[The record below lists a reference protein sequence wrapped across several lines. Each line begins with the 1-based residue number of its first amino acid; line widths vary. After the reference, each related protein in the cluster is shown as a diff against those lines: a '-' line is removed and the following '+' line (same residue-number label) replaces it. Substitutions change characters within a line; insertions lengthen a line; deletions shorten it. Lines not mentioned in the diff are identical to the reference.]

1 MKKAK
6 ILRLQTDPMT
16 KILLA
21 LVAGG
26 LWWHAFQPWAGSQ
39 AHADGPTKV
48 DIVSVGGEKL
58 ELVSQM
64 DIQSEEADSFKRQS
78 LPVTNVNTR

>member
-1 MKKAK
+1 MKKNK
-6 ILRLQTDPMT
+6 IVRLKTDAMT
-16 KILLA
+16 KLLLA

-26 LWWHAFQPWAGSQ
+26 LWWHAFQPWMGNQ

-48 DIVSVGGEKL
+48 DIVSVGGEKVN
-58 ELVSQM
+58 LVSQA
-64 DIQSEEADSFKRQS
+64 DIQADEPDSFKRQG

>member
-1 MKKAK
+1 MKT
-6 ILRLQTDPMT
+6 IRTVRHQTDPIT

-21 LVAGG
+21 LLAGG
-26 LWWHAFQPWAGSQ
+26 LWWHAFQPWVGSR

-58 ELVSQM
+58 GLVSQM
-64 DIQSEEADSFKRQS
+64 DIQSEEADSFKRQG
-78 LPVTNVNTR
+78 LPVTMVNTR

>member
-1 MKKAK
+1 MKT
-6 ILRLQTDPMT
+6 IRTVRHQTDPIT

-21 LVAGG
+21 LLAGG
-26 LWWHAFQPWAGSQ
+26 LWWHAFQPWAGSR

-58 ELVSQM
+58 GLVSQM
-64 DIQSEEADSFKRQS
+64 DIQSEEADSFKRQG
-78 LPVTNVNTR
+78 LPVTMVNTR

>member
-1 MKKAK
+1 MRKFKTV
-6 ILRLQTDPMT
+6 RLQTDPVT
-16 KILLA
+16 KLLLA

-26 LWWHAFQPWAGSQ
+26 LWWHAFQPWMGSQ
-39 AHADGPTKV
+39 AHADGTTKV

-58 ELVSQM
+58 NLVSQA
-64 DIQSEEADSFKRQS
+64 DIQANEPDSFKRQG

>member
-1 MKKAK
+1 MNKVKTVRFK
-6 ILRLQTDPMT
+6 TDPVT

-26 LWWHAFQPWAGSQ
+26 LWWHAFQPWAGSR
-39 AHADGPTKV
+39 AHAEGPTKV
-48 DIVSVGGEKL
+48 DLVSIGGEKL
-58 ELVSQM
+58 GLVSQS
-64 DIQSEEADSFKRQS
+64 DIQANEPDSFRRKG

>member
-1 MKKAK
+1 MKNPK
-6 ILRLQTDPMT
+6 ILRLQTDPVT

-26 LWWHAFQPWAGSQ
+26 LWWHAFQPWLGSQ
-39 AHADGPTKV
+39 AHAEGPTKV
-48 DIVSVGGEKL
+48 DVVSVGGEKL
-58 ELVSQM
+58 GLVSQG
-64 DIQSEEADSFKRQS
+64 DIQSDEPDSYKRKG

>member
-1 MKKAK
+1 MKTTKN
-6 ILRLQTDPMT
+6 LRLQTDPVT
-16 KILLA
+16 KLRLA
-21 LVAGG
+21 LVASG
-26 LWWHAFQPWAGSQ
+26 LWWHALQPWVGNR

-58 ELVSQM
+58 GLVSQA
-64 DIQSEEADSFKRQS
+64 DIQADEPDSFKRQG

>member
-16 KILLA
+16 KTLLA

-26 LWWHAFQPWAGSQ
+26 LWWHAFQPWVGSQ

-48 DIVSVGGEKL
+48 DVVSVGGEKL

-64 DIQSEEADSFKRQS
+64 DIQSEEADSFKRQG

>member
-1 MKKAK
+1 MKKIK
-6 ILRLQTDPMT
+6 TLRLQTDPMT
-16 KILLA
+16 KLLLA

-26 LWWHAFQPWAGSQ
+26 LWWHAFQPWMGSP

-58 ELVSQM
+58 DLVSQM
-64 DIQSEEADSFKRQS
+64 DIQSEEADSFKRQG
-78 LPVTNVNTR
+78 LPVTMVNTR

>member
-1 MKKAK
+1 MRKFKTV
-6 ILRLQTDPMT
+6 RLQTDPAT
-16 KILLA
+16 KLLLA

-26 LWWHAFQPWAGSQ
+26 LWWHAFQPWMGSQ

-58 ELVSQM
+58 NLVSQA
-64 DIQSEEADSFKRQS
+64 DIQANEPDSFKRQG

>member
-1 MKKAK
+1 MKPTKH
-6 ILRLQTDPMT
+6 LRLQTDPMT
-16 KILLA
+16 KLLLA

-26 LWWHAFQPWAGSQ
+26 LWWHAFQPLAGSR

-58 ELVSQM
+58 DLVSQM
-64 DIQSEEADSFKRQS
+64 DIQSEEADSFKRQG
-78 LPVTNVNTR
+78 LPVTMVNTR

>member
-16 KILLA
+16 KFLLA

-26 LWWHAFQPWAGSQ
+26 LWWHAFQPWVGSQ

-48 DIVSVGGEKL
+48 DVVSVGGEKL

-64 DIQSEEADSFKRQS
+64 DIQSEEADSFKRQG

>member
-1 MKKAK
+1 MKPTKC
-6 ILRLQTDPMT
+6 LRLQTDPMT
-16 KILLA
+16 KLLLA

-26 LWWHAFQPWAGSQ
+26 LWWHAFQPLAGSR

-58 ELVSQM
+58 DLVSQM
-64 DIQSEEADSFKRQS
+64 DIQSEEADSFKRQG
-78 LPVTNVNTR
+78 LPVTMVNTR

>member
-64 DIQSEEADSFKRQS
+64 DIQSEEADSFKRQG